1 MSLNLHRLALAFY
14 CLALIPPF
22 LAEINAPMANHSKA
36 AQKRR
41 TPSKQ
46 AAGPVL
52 KFEIIHE
59 NSNLGARAWTKVRR
73 NLEPFVEVGRNA
85 LGDIYASAAQAVLER
100 MEEFEDRRAER
111 QARQRIAAR
120 AAGKRAISAP
130 KTHPTEAGARP
141 KNRSASPSKSS
152 A

>member
-1 MSLNLHRLALAFY
+1 LLGFN
-14 CLALIPPF
+14 PPF

-85 LGDIYASAAQAVLER
+85 LGDIFASAAQAVLER

-130 KTHPTEAGARP
+130 KTSVRRSRRRPMRQARP
-141 KNRSASPSKSS
+141 SR
-152 A
+152 